1 APPAG
6 RRLPPVL
13 KPRSCTPARRPAATS
28 TRPPSTSAPA
38 AATVGE
44 SPGRAPASGNVFG
57 NLVIAT
63 PGNPSLKQQLFSYA
77 ILGFAPRL
85 INSSHGQPRSQPVHH
100 LPPPVR
106 HHRPSLASKVAV
118 LGAKRRHRGQP
129 LSLLL
134 KQSASVSQLSS
145 LYDYSARRVSGFDGP
160 ASLSDCLKGS
170 RVVVIPAGVPRKPGM
185 TRDDLFNTN
194 AGIVADLITAVA
206 KTCPKAMICI
216 VTNPVNSTVP
226 IAAEILKKHNAYDPR
241 RLFGVTTTL
250 DIVRSNAFVAEAK
263 GLDVSKTPGEAV
275 EWTLKQLSTTAA
287 LAGERAGDRRAQRR
301 HDHPSDQPGGA
312 SVSFKAQDR
321 ETLTTRIQNAGT
333 EVVNAKA
340 GAGSA
345 TLSMAFA
352 AEKFVDSVLQAID
365 GKRGVIE
372 CAFVESTVTE
382 APYFSTPL
390 LLGRDGVEEN
400 LGLGNLIE
408 FEAKLL
414 QAAMPELQ
422 QNIAKGVKFVKER
435 Y

>member
-1 APPAG
+1 LSSASSTAAMASRALNLFTIC
-6 RRLPPVL
+6 RRQ
-13 KPRSCTPARRPAATS
+13 
-28 TRPPSTSAPA
+28 
-38 AATVGE
+38 
-44 SPGRAPASGNVFG
+44 FG
-57 NLVIAT
+57 T
-63 PGNPSLKQQLFSYA
+63 TG
-77 ILGFAPRL
+77 
-85 INSSHGQPRSQPVHH
+85 
-100 LPPPVR
+100 
-106 HHRPSLASKVAV
+106 SLASRVAV
-118 LGAKRRHRGQP
+118 LGASGGIGQP

-134 KQSASVSQLSS
+134 KQSPLVSQLA
-145 LYDYSARRVSGFDGP
+145 LYDIQGVKGVAADLSHISTKAEVSGFDGP

-241 RLFGVTTTL
+241 RLFGVTTL

-263 GLDVSKTPGEAV
+263 GLDVSKVSVPVIGGHSGVTIIPVISQAV
-275 EWTLKQLSTTAA
+275 
-287 LAGERAGDRRAQRR
+287 
-301 HDHPSDQPGGA
+301 P

>member
-1 APPAG
+1 LLQLPSASSTAAMASRALNLFTICRRQFAPPAPS
-6 RRLPPVL
+6 PP
-13 KPRSCTPARRPAATS
+13 
-28 TRPPSTSAPA
+28 
-38 AATVGE
+38 GW
-44 SPGRAPASGNVFG
+44 RAWR
-57 NLVIAT
+57 
-63 PGNPSLKQQLFSYA
+63 Q
-77 ILGFAPRL
+77 
-85 INSSHGQPRSQPVHH
+85 
-100 LPPPVR
+100 
-106 HHRPSLASKVAV
+106 
-118 LGAKRRHRGQP
+118 RRHRQP

-134 KQSASVSQLSS
+134 KQSPLVSQLA
-145 LYDYSARRVSGFDGP
+145 LYDIQGVKGVAADLSHISTKAELLSSRR
-160 ASLSDCLKGS
+160 
-170 RVVVIPAGVPRKPGM
+170 GVPRKPGM

-216 VTNPVNSTVP
+216 VTNPVPNSTVP

-241 RLFGVTTTL
+241 RLFWSHHAGHCAIQTHLWPRPRGWTCPSVPVIGGHSGVT
-250 DIVRSNAFVAEAK
+250 IIPVISQ
-263 GLDVSKTPGEAV
+263 AV
-275 EWTLKQLSTTAA
+275 
-287 LAGERAGDRRAQRR
+287 
-301 HDHPSDQPGGA
+301 P

-333 EVVNAKA
+333 EA

-422 QNIAKGVKFVKER
+422 QKHRQGREVREGALLIARDEVQICDCRWIILE
-435 Y
+435 YL